1 MIYFSAIGHFCPKST
16 GNFDLQ
22 SGETGHIVLRFTQ
35 EIQACLQISRKNYV
49 VLMAILGSDI
59 PEGKLGGTGHIGVR
73 STSSESGLIT
83 LRYTPAS
90 IHISPAILSGVSGHI
105 GFRYTRRKIWCI
117 WMYWCELYQ
126 LSWTFP
132 ISVVTWW
139 S

>member
-1 MIYFSAIGHFCPKST
+1 
-16 GNFDLQ
+16 
-22 SGETGHIVLRFTQ
+22 
-35 EIQACLQISRKNYV
+35 
-49 VLMAILGSDI
+49 MAILGSDI

-132 ISVVTWW
+132 NCVVTWCSW
-139 S
+139 PWTQTIKASKLCGELKKSFTMIFSSSFFKGGG